1 MENAANSISRT
12 EYVIL
17 YEGWPHVLTTK
28 LQTEIS
34 VSTVESQYI
43 ALITFLQEVI
53 PAMNLMRDLNVIF
66 PVNLVKPGFCLIH
79 EDNQSC
85 IATENLKKMT
95 PQTKHI
101 ALKYHQFKYFV
112 VRKLIHME
120 YIDTKEQVA
129 DIFTKPLP
137 DDLFQ
142 RLQLGLCS
150 WWRM

>member
-1 MENAANSISRT
+1 MYAGCPIVWASKLQIRVSLSTAET
-12 EYVIL
+12 EYITL
-17 YEGWPHVLTTK
+17 
-28 LQTEIS
+28 
-34 VSTVESQYI
+34 ST
-43 ALITFLQEVI
+43 ALREVI